1 MRTIEYRATVIVHG
15 NAMTFDPPYGADESG
30 TWVVGGNELRID
42 LPSGHTVVVR
52 VS

>member
-1 MRTIEYRATVIVHG
+1 MRTIEYRATVIVQR

-30 TWVVGGNELRID
+30 TWEVVGNELRID
-42 LPSGHTVVVR
+42 LPSGHTMFVR